1 MTLYCI
7 NPSLAARSDPIGYAL
22 RSIVF
27 LVDARMAPYVDVL
40 LDRLG

>member
-27 LVDARMAPYVDVL
+27 LVDARMPPSFDQL
-40 LDRLG
+40 LEKLG